1 MEYVN
6 LGRSGLKVSRICLG
20 CWSFGNAAE
29 WMLEIDEARPIIE
42 KAIDLGVNF
51 FDTANAYSRGRS
63 EEILG
68 EIIKGRRDDLV
79 VATKVYFPMS
89 DRPNDRGLSRLH
101 IMRQIDGSLKRLGTD
116 HVDLYQIHRWDYETP
131 IEETI
136 RTLDDLVRMGKT
148 LYVGASSMYA
158 WQFSKALW
166 TSDRLG
172 LTRFISM
179 QNHYNLCY
187 REEERE
193 MIPLCRDQGIGLIP
207 WSPLARGFLT
217 GKYKRG
223 VTPNSIRYRTDPNL
237 AERFFKPED
246 FDVLEEVLRVADEK
260 DATPSQ
266 IALAWLF
273 HKGVTAPVIGATKVQ
288 HVEEAVEALS
298 VRLEPDDIRR
308 LEAPYKPHPI
318 MGHN

>member
-6 LGRSGLKVSRICLG
+6 LGKSGLKVSRICLG
-20 CWSFGNAAE
+20 CWSFGNSQE
-29 WMLEIDEARPIIE
+29 WMIEIDRARPIIE
-42 KAIDLGVNF
+42 RAIDLGVNF
-51 FDTANAYSRGRS
+51 FDTANSYSRGRS

-68 EIIKGRRDDLV
+68 EIVKERRDDSV
-79 VATKVYFPMS
+79 IATKVFFPMGEK
-89 DRPNDRGLSRLH
+89 PNDRGLSRLH
-101 IMRQIDGSLKRLGTD
+101 IMRQIEGSLRRLGTD

-131 IEETI
+131 IEETLHA
-136 RTLDDLVRMGKT
+136 LDDLVKVGKT
-148 LYVGASSMYA
+148 RYIGASSMYA

-166 TSDRLG
+166 TCDKLG
-172 LTRFISM
+172 FTRFISM

-217 GKYKRG
+217 GKYTRG
-223 VTPNSIRYRTDPNL
+223 KTPDSARYRTDPNL
-237 AERFFKPED
+237 AERFFKPEG
-246 FDVLEEVLRVADEK
+246 FDVVEEVVRVAKEK
-260 DATPSQ
+260 DVTSSQ
-266 IALAWLF
+266 IALAWLL
-273 HKGVTAPVIGATKVQ
+273 HKGVVAPIVGATKVQ
-288 HVEEAVEALS
+288 HIEEAVEALK
-298 VRLEPDDIRR
+298 VRLGPDDIHR

>member
-6 LGRSGLKVSRICLG
+6 LGRSGLRVSRICLG
-20 CWSFGNAAE
+20 CWSYGNSAE
-29 WMLEIDEARPIIE
+29 WMLEADRARAIIE
-42 KAIDLGVNF
+42 KAIDLGVTF
-51 FDTANAYSRGRS
+51 FDTANSYSRGRS

-68 EIIKGRRDDLV
+68 EIVRKGRNDSV
-79 VATKVYFPMS
+79 VATKVFFPMS
-89 DRPNDRGLSRLH
+89 DQPNDRGLSRLH
-101 IMRQIDGSLKRLGTD
+101 IMRQIEGSLKRLGVD
-116 HVDLYQIHRWDYETP
+116 CVDLYQIHRWDYETP
-131 IEETI
+131 IEETL
-136 RTLDDLVRMGKT
+136 RTLDHLVRMGKT
-148 LYVGASSMYA
+148 RYIGASSMYA

-217 GKYKRG
+217 GKYTRG
-223 VTPNSIRYRTDPNL
+223 GIPVSARYRTDPNL

-246 FDVLEEVLRVADEK
+246 FDVLEEVVRVAKEK
-260 DATPSQ
+260 DAAPSQ
-266 IALAWLF
+266 IALAWLL
-273 HKGVTAPVIGATKVQ
+273 HKGVVAPIVGATNVR
-288 HVEEAVEALS
+288 HIEEAVEALNM
-298 VRLEPDDIRR
+298 RLGPDDIRQ

-318 MGHN
+318 MGHS